1 MESLQLDQLD
11 FDILRFLQQ
20 DGRLPFTEIAKHLKV
35 SEGTIRSRVNR
46 MQSEGIFE
54 FIIHINPDKVGLQSK
69 AIIGLSIV
77 MGMQEEVAREL
88 LKYPEV
94 RFVAA
99 FSGAFDLIIQTYFKS
114 NTDLVDFMNTT
125 LSKIEGIQK
134 AEVSL
139 ELKQYKDTFNY
150 VR

>member
-1 MESLQLDQLD
+1 MESVQLDQLD
-11 FDILRFLQQ
+11 LEILRCLQQ
-20 DGRLPFTEIAKHLKV
+20 DGRTPFTEIAKQQKV

-46 MQSEGIFE
+46 MLNEGVFE
-54 FIIHINPDKVGLQSK
+54 FIIHIDPEKVGLQTK
-69 AIIGLSIV
+69 AIISLAIQ
-77 MGMQEEVAREL
+77 MGKQEDVAREL

-99 FSGAFDLIIQTYFKS
+99 FSGAFDLIIQAYFMS
-114 NTDLVDFMNTT
+114 NSDLVEFINGS
-125 LSKIEGIQK
+125 LAKIDGIIR

>member
-1 MESLQLDQLD
+1 LETVQIDQLD
-11 FDILRFLQQ
+11 FQILRFLQQ
-20 DGRLPFTEIAKHLKV
+20 DGRQPFTEIAKQLKV

-46 MQSEGIFE
+46 MLNEGIFE
-54 FIIHINPDKVGLQSK
+54 FVIHIDPDKVGLHSK
-69 AIIGLSIV
+69 AIIGISTV

-88 LKYPEV
+88 LRHPEV
-94 RFVAA
+94 RFAAA
-99 FSGAFDLIIQTYFKS
+99 FSGAFDLIIQAYFKS
-114 NTDLVDFMNTT
+114 NTELVDFMNTS

-150 VR
+150 VP